1 MTLKQ
6 VEMYYAQL
14 CKSAAFVWR
23 STERAMTLGL
33 LYQFLTLYVGHHP
46 VYDYS
51 KNPGL
56 FLVALFGSFVII
68 TLIHCYFIAKAE
80 G

>member
-1 MTLKQ
+1 MTLK
-6 VEMYYAQL
+6 EMYYSQL

-33 LYQFLTLYVGHHP
+33 LYQFMSLYVGHP

-51 KNPGL
+51 KNPGQ
-56 FLVALFGSFVII
+56 FLIGLFGAFVII
-68 TLIHCYFIAKAE
+68 TLIHFYFTANAE